1 MKITEARLRQII
13 REEIAESQAHNEE
26 ALGAEDAGYDL
37 AMSGMPYELPD
48 WIEAGS
54 SLESYFIKGFE
65 QGEHEFGYRHE
76 GEEGEG
82 ALDEMFAGHS
92 SRHSR
97 HRQGARGSGYAQ
109 GHHAQ
114 VKSTIESVIG
124 RDNLSKLERTVPA
137 VVLIIQKRM
146 QNARHPQMIN
156 DLKDRLRSASRGFNF
171 NVSHANNFVSRLGY

>member
-1 MKITEARLRQII
+1 MKITESRLRQII
-13 REEIAESQAHNEE
+13 REEIGASQAHNEE

-65 QGEHEFGYRHE
+65 QGEHEFGVRHE

-82 ALDEMFAGHS
+82 ALDEMYGEY
-92 SRHSR
+92 RWGPR
-97 HRQGARGSGYAQ
+97 GGARGSSYAQ

-137 VVLIIQKRM
+137 VVSIIQKRM

-171 NVSHANNFVSRLGY
+171 NVSHANNFVRRLGY